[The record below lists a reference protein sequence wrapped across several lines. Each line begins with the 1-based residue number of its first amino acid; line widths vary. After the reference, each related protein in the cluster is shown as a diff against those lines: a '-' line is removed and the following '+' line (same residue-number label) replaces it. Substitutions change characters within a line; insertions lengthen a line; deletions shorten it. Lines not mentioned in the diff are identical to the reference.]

1 MKGDSILIS
10 LKGKNK
16 HDSCSAKKFLQLCRP
31 DEVKMKTAKHI
42 FLFFSI
48 ITLLAFGHSCV
59 SQVANEDKI
68 QLVAQDLILTGAQQ
82 TEKYFPFLKD
92 KSIGLVCNHSSLIGK
107 KHLADTL
114 VSSGFKLK
122 RIYAPEHGF
131 RGDAAAG
138 DEIRNSVDPVTGLPV
153 ISIYGEKKKP
163 SPEDLEGIETMIFD
177 IQDVGVRFYTYIST
191 LTLVMEACAE
201 QGIPL
206 IVLDRP
212 NPNAFYVDGPVLD
225 TAYRSFVGMHP
236 VPIVYGMTI
245 GEYARMVN
253 GEGWLK
259 NGVQCDLTVIPLL
272 NWTRNMIVQLLVK
285 PSPNLPNWQSIYLYP
300 YICLFEGTVVSVG
313 RGTDLPFQVI
323 GHPAM
328 VTGSYIFTPR
338 SIPGIADKPP
348 FQNQQCLGQSL
359 LGYAE
364 NFKNLPDPFTLVYLI
379 ISYKVLNLGDGFFN
393 SYFEKLAGNSELR
406 IQIES
411 GLAEEDIRKSWQPG
425 LEEFKKIRAKY
436 LLYPDLQ

>member
-10 LKGKNK
+10 LRGKNK

-42 FLFFSI
+42 FLFFSVI
-48 ITLLAFGHSCV
+48 SLLAYGHSSI

-68 QLVAQDLILTGAQQ
+68 QLIRQDFILTGAQQ
-82 TEKYFPFLKD
+82 TEKYFPYLKD
-92 KSIGLVCNHSSLIGK
+92 KSIGLVCNHTSLIEK

-225 TAYRSFVGMHP
+225 TACRSFVGMHP

-259 NGVQCDLTVIPLL
+259 NSVQCDLTVIPLQ
-272 NWTRNMIVQLLVK
+272 NWNRNMIVTLPMK

-300 YICLFEGTVVSVG
+300 FLCLFEGTIVSVG
-313 RGTDLPFQVI
+313 RGTDYPFQVI
-323 GHPAM
+323 GHPSM
-328 VTGSYIFTPR
+328 LWGSFDFTPR
-338 SIPGIADKPP
+338 SIPGVADNPP
-348 FQNQQCLGQSL
+348 LKDKTCYGTNLV
-359 LGYAE
+359 GYAE
-364 NFKNLPDPFTLVYLI
+364 SYQELKDPFTLWYL
-379 ISYKVLNLGDGFFN
+379 LNAYNNMLLGDAFFN
-393 SYFEKLAGNSELR
+393 NYFENLAGNKELR

-411 GLAEEDIRKSWQPG
+411 GLSEEDIWKSWQPG
-425 LEEFKKIRAKY
+425 LEEFKKIRVKY
-436 LLYPDLQ
+436 FLYPDNQ